1 MNSTFLTLNNNDFLK
16 GLIMAVLSTVITVV
30 YQTVEAGSLV
40 FDWKAI
46 GTMALTT
53 ALAYIMKNLFTNST
67 GKLFAKEQKWYLK
80 GVQEKVSCN
89 ANKETG

>member
-1 MNSTFLTLNNNDFLK
+1 MNSKFLNLDSTDFIK

-30 YQTVEAGSLV
+30 YQTVEAGSLT

-46 GTMALTT
+46 GTMALTS

-67 GKLFAKEQKWYLK
+67 GKLFGKE
-80 GVQEKVSCN
+80 N
-89 ANKETG
+89 

>member
-1 MNSTFLTLNNNDFLK
+1 MQSTFLNLNTNDFIK
-16 GLIMAVLSTVITVV
+16 GLVMAVLSTVITIV

-40 FDWKAI
+40 FDWKSI

-67 GKLFAKEQKWYLK
+67 GKLFAAEQK
-80 GVQEKVSCN
+80 
-89 ANKETG
+89 

>member
-1 MNSTFLTLNNNDFLK
+1 MQSTFLNLNSSDFLK

-53 ALAYIMKNLFTNST
+53 ALAYIMKNIFTNST
-67 GKLFAKEQKWYLK
+67 GGFLK
-80 GVQEKVSCN
+80 REK
-89 ANKETG
+89 

>member
-1 MNSTFLTLNNNDFLK
+1 MGSTFLNLNSTDFLK

-67 GKLFAKEQKWYLK
+67 GKLFAKEQK
-80 GVQEKVSCN
+80 
-89 ANKETG
+89 

>member
-1 MNSTFLTLNNNDFLK
+1 MNSTFLNLNSSDFIK

-30 YQTVEAGSLV
+30 YQTVETGSLT

-46 GTMALTT
+46 GTMALTS

-67 GKLFAKEQKWYLK
+67 GQLFGKEK
-80 GVQEKVSCN
+80 
-89 ANKETG
+89 

>member
-1 MNSTFLTLNNNDFLK
+1 MQSTFLTLNNNDFIK

-40 FDWKAI
+40 FDWKTI

-67 GKLFAKEQKWYLK
+67 GKLFAKEK
-80 GVQEKVSCN
+80 
-89 ANKETG
+89 

>member
-1 MNSTFLTLNNNDFLK
+1 VAFILFIKNQKNKIMSTFLNLNSSDFLK
-16 GLIMAVLSTVITVV
+16 GLIMAVLSSVITVV

-46 GTMALTT
+46 GTIALTS

-67 GKLFAKEQKWYLK
+67 GKLFAKE
-80 GVQEKVSCN
+80 N
-89 ANKETG
+89 

>member
-1 MNSTFLTLNNNDFLK
+1 MNSPIFNLNSTDFIK

-53 ALAYIMKNLFTNST
+53 ALAYIMKNLFTNSA
-67 GKLFAKEQKWYLK
+67 GKIFGKEQK
-80 GVQEKVSCN
+80 
-89 ANKETG
+89 

>member
-1 MNSTFLTLNNNDFLK
+1 MNSPIFTLNSSDFLK

-67 GKLFAKEQKWYLK
+67 GKLFAKEQ
-80 GVQEKVSCN
+80 N
-89 ANKETG
+89 

>member
-1 MNSTFLTLNNNDFLK
+1 MNSTFLNLNSNDFLK

-30 YQTVEAGSLV
+30 YQTVEAGSLI
-40 FDWKAI
+40 FDWKSI

-67 GKLFAKEQKWYLK
+67 GKLFAKEQK
-80 GVQEKVSCN
+80 
-89 ANKETG
+89 

>member
-1 MNSTFLTLNNNDFLK
+1 MQSTFLNLNSSDFIK

-46 GTMALTT
+46 GTMALTS
-53 ALAYIMKNLFTNST
+53 ALAYIMKNIFTNST
-67 GKLFAKEQKWYLK
+67 GGFLK
-80 GVQEKVSCN
+80 REK
-89 ANKETG
+89 

>member
-1 MNSTFLTLNNNDFLK
+1 MNSKFLNLDSTDFIK

-30 YQTVEAGSLV
+30 YQTVEAGSLT

-46 GTMALTT
+46 GTMALTS

-67 GKLFAKEQKWYLK
+67 GQLFGKEK
-80 GVQEKVSCN
+80 
-89 ANKETG
+89 

>member
-1 MNSTFLTLNNNDFLK
+1 MGSTFLTLNSTDFLK

-67 GKLFAKEQKWYLK
+67 GKLFAKEQK
-80 GVQEKVSCN
+80 
-89 ANKETG
+89 

>member
-1 MNSTFLTLNNNDFLK
+1 MSTFLNLNTSDFIK

-40 FDWKAI
+40 FDWNAI

-53 ALAYIMKNLFTNST
+53 ALAYIMKNFFTNSA
-67 GKLFAKEQKWYLK
+67 GKFFGKE
-80 GVQEKVSCN
+80 
-89 ANKETG
+89 

>member
-1 MNSTFLTLNNNDFLK
+1 MQSTFLNLNTNDFIK
-16 GLIMAVLSTVITVV
+16 GLVMAVLSTVITIV

-40 FDWKAI
+40 FDWKSI

-67 GKLFAKEQKWYLK
+67 GSLFAAESK
-80 GVQEKVSCN
+80 
-89 ANKETG
+89 

>member
-1 MNSTFLTLNNNDFLK
+1 MQSTFLNLNTTDFIK
-16 GLIMAVLSTVITVV
+16 GLVMAVLSTVITVV

-40 FDWKAI
+40 FDWKSI

-67 GKLFAKEQKWYLK
+67 GKLFTAE
-80 GVQEKVSCN
+80 
-89 ANKETG
+89 

>member
-1 MNSTFLTLNNNDFLK
+1 MNSTFLNLNSTDFLK

-53 ALAYIMKNLFTNST
+53 ALAYIMKNIFTNST
-67 GKLFAKEQKWYLK
+67 GGFLK
-80 GVQEKVSCN
+80 REK
-89 ANKETG
+89 

>member
-1 MNSTFLTLNNNDFLK
+1 MSTFLNLNSSDFLK
-16 GLIMAVLSTVITVV
+16 GLIMAVLTTVITVV

-46 GTMALTT
+46 GTMALTS

-67 GKLFAKEQKWYLK
+67 GKLFAKEQK
-80 GVQEKVSCN
+80 
-89 ANKETG
+89 